1 MYGHK
6 FKLIR
11 TSLGLKQKELAGM
24 LEVTPA
30 ALSKIEHDINAPGS
44 IINMNLIAKCNV
56 NLNWLYA
63 GHGQMFLDGR
73 HPQSRATKEC

>member
-1 MYGHK
+1 MYGMK

-11 TSLGLKQKELAGM
+11 SHLGLKQKELAGL

-30 ALSKIEHDINAPGS
+30 ALSKIEHDINDPGS
-44 IINMNLIAKCNV
+44 TINLNLIAKCNI

-63 GHGQMFLDGR
+63 NHGSMFLDRNTRMKAG
-73 HPQSRATKEC
+73 KEY